1 MADGSLSVKNA
12 YYEKNDKIANIKES
26 RQIAGATDTDL
37 KIFELSDDLRK
48 FINTPAYVGI

>member
-1 MADGSLSVKNA
+1 MSVKNA
-12 YYEKNDKIANIKES
+12 YYEKNDKIANIKVS